1 MKKVFIIL
9 LLFSLKI
16 LGQSYFKSINQLEAK
31 LDSIVTITDSHKRDS
46 LTQNLINNLKMMNK
60 IPFTSKDSVL
70 FIYKGTASSVYWA
83 GDFTGWGTNSK
94 QFSGIKRDSSNIWT
108 AKAAFPP
115 DARLD
120 YKVVLNGNNWILD
133 PHNALQQWSGFGPN
147 SELRMPSYLYP
158 TETIRKASSPRGNL
172 SGNKIIASKNLSYN
186 LQYRVYTPN
195 GYESMKNLPVI
206 YVTDG
211 HEYSDDRLGS
221 MIIILDNLIAEKKI
235 NPIIA
240 VFLDPR
246 DPSTLNN
253 KRMEQYIINSKFA
266 DFVASEL
273 VTEIDSLYKTKND
286 PAYRAILGTSLG
298 GLNSA
303 YFGYLKNNVF
313 GLIGIHSP
321 AFWASQDTIFN
332 YFERSAKLPLK
343 IYMSTGTINDTQA
356 DARRMKAIFDTKG
369 YELKYKEVNEGH
381 SWGNWRAL
389 IDEPLEYFF
398 PYDASTEIDER
409 GSSIPTGFEL
419 KQNYPNPFNPDTT
432 IEYSLPYENR
442 VKITI
447 YNLLGSEVAELENS
461 TKSAGRHSIH
471 FEAENLSTGV
481 YFYNLQTDEISITKK
496 MIIAK

>member
-1 MKKVFIIL
+1 MNKILLIL
-9 LLFSLKI
+9 LLFTLKVSS
-16 LGQSYFKSINQLEAK
+16 QSYIDSIHQLEVK
-31 LDSIVTITDSHKRDS
+31 LDSIGVMTDSQKRDS
-46 LTQNLINNLKMMNK
+46 VSQSLITNLKMMNK

-70 FIYKGTASSVYWA
+70 FIYNGAASSVYWA
-83 GDFTGWGTNSK
+83 GDFTGWSTNPE
-94 QFSGIKRDSSNIWT
+94 QFSGIKRGISNIWT
-108 AKAAFPP
+108 AKAVFPP

-120 YKVVLNGNNWILD
+120 YKVILNGNNWILD
-133 PHNALQQWSGFGPN
+133 PNNPLQQWSGFGPN
-147 SELRMPSYLYP
+147 SVLRMPSYLYP
-158 TETIRKASSPRGNL
+158 TETTRKANSPRGNF
-172 SGNKIIASKNLSYN
+172 SGNKIITSKNLSYN

-221 MIIILDNLIAEKKI
+221 MIIVLDNLIAEKKI

-240 VFLDPR
+240 VFIDPR

-253 KRMEQYIINSKFA
+253 KRMDQYIINAKYA

-273 VTEIDSLYKTKND
+273 VPEIDSLYRTKND
-286 PAYRAILGTSLG
+286 PAFRAILGTSLG

-303 YFGYLKNNVF
+303 YFGYLKSNIF

-321 AFWASQDTIFN
+321 AFWASKDTIFN
-332 YFERSAKLPLK
+332 YFEASPKLPLK
-343 IYMSTGTINDTQA
+343 IYMSTGTISDTQA
-356 DARRMKAIFDTKG
+356 DALRMKAIFDSKG

-389 IDEPLEYFF
+389 INEPLEYFF
-398 PYDASTEIDER
+398 PYDTSSEIDDSE
-409 GSSIPTGFEL
+409 SAIPTGFEL

-442 VKITI
+442 VKITL

-461 TKSAGRHSIH
+461 IKSGGKHSVH
-471 FEAENLSTGV
+471 FEAGNLSTGV

-496 MIIAK
+496 MIITK